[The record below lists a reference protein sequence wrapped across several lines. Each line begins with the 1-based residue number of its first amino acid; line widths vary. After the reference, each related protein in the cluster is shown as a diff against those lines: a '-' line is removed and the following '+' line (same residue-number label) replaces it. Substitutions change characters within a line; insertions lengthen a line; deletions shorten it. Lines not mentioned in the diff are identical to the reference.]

1 VNEPHGC
8 DARARKHEEPST
20 APALIEVAFFD
31 LGQTLV
37 SGSAWIP
44 GAKDTL
50 AQLRARGVRLGII
63 SNTGELSR
71 VEILERLPQDFDLS
85 AFENRLVL
93 FSSLVHVAKPNPQIF
108 RRAVEAA
115 GVPAASCL
123 FCTEEPGHA
132 DAAAVQG
139 MTALVVQATPGL
151 SIGGLV
157 QRLVDAGRLAA

>member
-1 VNEPHGC
+1 
-8 DARARKHEEPST
+8 
-20 APALIEVAFFD
+20 
-31 LGQTLV
+31 
-37 SGSAWIP
+37 
-44 GAKDTL
+44 
-50 AQLRARGVRLGII
+50 VRLGII

-71 VEILERLPQDFDLS
+71 VEILERLPQDFDVS
-85 AFENRLVL
+85 AFEHRLVL
-93 FSSLVHVAKPNPQIF
+93 FSSLVHVEKPNPQIF
-108 RRAVEAA
+108 SRAVEAA

-123 FCTEEPGHA
+123 FCTEEAEHA